1 MKLSRTFAYLALL
14 ALAASAEPV
23 LFESVAAV
31 VDGKP
36 IMRSEVMKNLYQFQ
50 QTAEAASMT
59 EAQQKSFV
67 LDKLID
73 DKVLLSRVDR
83 DSIKVTDQDVED
95 RVNMH
100 IQSLADR
107 QHIDMAT
114 LEKAIRSQLGMSM
127 VQYRDN
133 LSKQVREQMYISRIR
148 QMHVGSIQPTKK
160 EVTAFYNSYR
170 DSLPRQYNCI
180 LVSHLQLRIHPDPMI
195 IDSVRKVAL
204 QLIDSLDHGMNWE
217 VLAKRH
223 SQDSSAA
230 KGGDIGY
237 FKKGQLDPDYE
248 RATSTLENGQYTDKP
263 VKTNLGWHIVRVIGR
278 KEDGIRTA
286 QILLRTL
293 PTAADSA
300 AMLRKADS
308 LSKTLTTHDLFASA
322 ARAMSDDKET
332 NFRGGNLGWFEKTE
346 IDSAYTQTISG
357 LSPGEVSAPVL
368 IGDSYH
374 IFRLEDARQIR
385 EYNLDEDYGKIEQFA
400 INYMEDQKLRELV
413 KKWREEVHIEIRM
426 KD

>member
-1 MKLSRTFAYLALL
+1 MKLSRTLASLALL
-14 ALAASAEPV
+14 AFAASAEPV

-50 QTAEAASMT
+50 QTAEASSMA

-83 DSIKVTDQDVED
+83 DSIKITDQDVED

-100 IQSLADR
+100 IQSLAAR

-127 VQYRDN
+127 AQYRDN

-160 EVTAFYNSYR
+160 EVTEFYNSYR

-180 LVSHLQLRIHPDPMI
+180 LVSHLQLRIRPDSMI
-195 IDSVRKVAL
+195 IDSVRKAAL

-300 AMLRKADS
+300 AMLRKVDS
-308 LSKTLTTHDLFASA
+308 LSKALSTHDLFAAA

-346 IDSAYTQTISG
+346 IDSAYTQTISE

-400 INYMEDQKLRELV
+400 INYMEDKKLRELV